1 MSTTQR
7 GNTWEIWRRIL
18 PVGLVLAAVV
28 TAFVV
33 THEPL
38 ARVEIM
44 DFAQEQQD
52 IGSLYG
58 LWTDEQKALKSM
70 PLIDYVVAVTA
81 GKTTPAIGP
90 TWETFATGV
99 SLTEDGDPPDRTW
112 QRRIG
117 EWGSVYVRQKDLPS
131 QDLLAGLPD
140 GEERYAAL
148 PDGTWV
154 RAIAVRLSSSDFTL
168 GAGLHGPPH
177 ALVYPLRA
185 LFFPLLG
192 LAVLLYIL
200 LPWPRRGKDIIA
212 YDRWRVVLGDIL
224 GLVLTVMFVAM
235 PFLITSN
242 SALAVTEYWGLTL
255 VFWLIGLL
263 GLWAVQVGISAG
275 GLQMM
280 VLEDRLVR
288 VTSWRYEECMYADM
302 ALVQPAIQVAP
313 KWLVTSSL
321 LAALS
326 GRRGSGA
333 ALLGA
338 QSETQG
344 FRITMKDGRLVHIWL
359 TDQMGSVM
367 IRGADALPHALAAA
381 GVPMST
387 DRVTVRG
394 MSVG

>member
-7 GNTWEIWRRIL
+7 GNTREIWRRIL
-18 PVGLVLAAVV
+18 PIVLVLAAVV
-28 TAFVV
+28 IAFVV
-33 THEPL
+33 TQEPL
-38 ARVEIM
+38 ARVEVM

-58 LWTDEQKALKSM
+58 LWTDEQKALKTM
-70 PLIDYVVAVTA
+70 PLIDYIVAVTA
-81 GKTTPAIGP
+81 GKTTAAIGP
-90 TWETFATGV
+90 TWEAFAHDV
-99 SLTEDGDPPDRTW
+99 LLTDEGKPPDRTW
-112 QRRIG
+112 QRRVG
-117 EWGSVYVRQKDLPS
+117 EWSGVYVRQKDLPS
-131 QDLLAGLPD
+131 PELLTGLPD

-154 RAIAVRLSSSDFTL
+154 KAVAVRLSSSDFTL

-177 ALVYPLRA
+177 ALVYPLRG

-192 LAVLLYIL
+192 LALLLYVL
-200 LPWPRRGKDIIA
+200 LPWPRRGEDVIA
-212 YDRWRVVLGDIL
+212 YDRWRVVLGDAM
-224 GLVLTVMFVAM
+224 GLLLTVVFVAM

-255 VFWLIGLL
+255 VFCLIGFL

-280 VLEDRLVR
+280 VLGDRLVR
-288 VTSWRYEECMYADM
+288 VTAWRHEEFSYMDM
-302 ALVQPAIQVAP
+302 ALVQPALQLSP
-313 KWLVTSSL
+313 KWLITASW

-338 QSETQG
+338 QSETRG

-367 IRGADALPHALAAA
+367 IRGAQTLPGALAAA

-387 DRVTVRG
+387 ESVTVRG

>member
-7 GNTWEIWRRIL
+7 GNTWEIWRRVL
-18 PVGLVLAAVV
+18 PVGLVLAAIVV
-28 TAFVV
+28 AFIV

-81 GKTTPAIGP
+81 GKTTAAIGP
-90 TWETFATGV
+90 TWETFARDV
-99 SLTEDGDPPDRTW
+99 RLTDEGTPPDRTW
-112 QRRIG
+112 QRRVG

-131 QDLLAGLPD
+131 PDLLTGLPD
-140 GEERYAAL
+140 AEERYAAL

-154 RAIAVRLSSSDFTL
+154 RAVAVRLSSSDFTL

-192 LAVLLYIL
+192 LAVLLYLL
-200 LPWPRRGKDIIA
+200 LPWPRRSGDIIA
-212 YDRWRVVLGDIL
+212 YDRWRVVLGDIM
-224 GLVLTVMFVAM
+224 GLILTVVFVTM

-263 GLWAVQVGISAG
+263 GVWAVEVGISAG

-280 VLEDRLVR
+280 ILADRLVR
-288 VTSWRYEECMYADM
+288 ITAWRHEEYAYMDM

-313 KWLVTSSL
+313 KWLITASWF
-321 LAALS
+321 AALS
-326 GRRGSGA
+326 GRRGAGA

-338 QSETQG
+338 QSETRG
-344 FRITMKDGRLVHIWL
+344 FRITMKDGSLVHIWL
-359 TDQMGSVM
+359 TDQMGSVTM
-367 IRGADALPHALAAA
+367 RGAQALPGALAAA

-387 DRVTVRG
+387 ESVTIRG

>member
-1 MSTTQR
+1 MSTAQR
-7 GNTWEIWRRIL
+7 GNTREIWRRVL
-18 PVGLVLAAVV
+18 PVALVLAAVA

-38 ARVEIM
+38 ARVEVV
-44 DFAQEQQD
+44 DFTQEQQD
-52 IGSLYG
+52 LGSFYG
-58 LWTDEQKALKSM
+58 LWTDEQKALKAM
-70 PLIDYVVAVTA
+70 PLADYIASVTA
-81 GKTTPAIGP
+81 GKTTVVDTAS
-90 TWETFATGV
+90 WATFAHGV
-99 SLTEDGDPPDRTW
+99 SLSQEGNPPDRTW
-112 QRRIG
+112 RRRIG
-117 EWGSVYVRQKDLPS
+117 EYGSVYVRQRDLPS
-131 QDLLAGLPD
+131 PDLVAGLPD
-140 GEERYAAL
+140 GEARYASL
-148 PDGTWV
+148 SDGTWV
-154 RAIAVRLSSSDFTL
+154 KAVAVRLSSSDFTL
-168 GAGLHGPPH
+168 GSGLHGPPH
-177 ALVYPLRA
+177 SLAYPLRDM
-185 LFFPLLG
+185 FFPLLG
-192 LAVLLYIL
+192 LAVLIYVL
-200 LPWPRRGKDIIA
+200 LPWPHRGEGIIA

-235 PFLITSN
+235 PFFITGN

-280 VLEDRLVR
+280 VLEDHLVR
-288 VTSWRYEECMYADM
+288 VTAWRHEEYAYMDM
-302 ALVQPAIQVAP
+302 ARVQPALQLP
-313 KWLVTSSL
+313 PQWLVRMFWIAVLT
-321 LAALS
+321 
-326 GRRGSGA
+326 GRRGPGT

-367 IRGADALPHALAAA
+367 IRGADALPRALAAA

-387 DRVTVRG
+387 ESVTVRG

>member
-1 MSTTQR
+1 MSRAHR
-7 GNTWEIWRRIL
+7 GNTREIWRRVV
-18 PVGLVLAAVV
+18 PVCLVLTAVIM
-28 TAFVV
+28 AFVV
-33 THEPL
+33 THQPL
-38 ARVEIM
+38 ARVEVV
-44 DFAQEQQD
+44 DFAKEQQNL
-52 IGSLYG
+52 GSIYG
-58 LWTDEQKALKSM
+58 LWTDEQKALKAM
-70 PLIDYVVAVTA
+70 PLVDYIVSVTA
-81 GKTTPAIGP
+81 GKAMAANGTTWDA
-90 TWETFATGV
+90 FARGV
-99 SLTEDGDPPDRTW
+99 SLTQEGSPPDRTW
-112 QRRIG
+112 RQRVG
-117 EWGSVYVRQKDLPS
+117 EWDTVYVRQTELPS
-131 QDLLAGLPD
+131 PEMLAGLPD
-140 GEERYAAL
+140 GEVRYAAL

-154 RAIAVRLSSSDFTL
+154 RAVAVRLSSSDFTL

-177 ALVYPLRA
+177 ALVYPLRG

-192 LAVLLYIL
+192 LAVLFYVL
-200 LPWPRRGKDIIA
+200 LPWPRRGEDVIA

-263 GLWAVQVGISAG
+263 GFWAVQVGISAG

-280 VLEDRLVR
+280 VLADRLVR
-288 VTSWRYEECMYADM
+288 VTAWRHEDCAYADI

-313 KWLVTSSL
+313 KWLITASL

-333 ALLGA
+333 VLLGA
-338 QSETQG
+338 QSETRG
-344 FRITMKDGRLVHIWL
+344 FRITMKDGSLVHIWL

-367 IRGADALPHALAAA
+367 IRGADALPRALAAA

-387 DRVTVRG
+387 ESVTVRG

>member
-1 MSTTQR
+1 MSRAHR
-7 GNTWEIWRRIL
+7 GNTREIWRRVV
-18 PVGLVLAAVV
+18 PVCLVLAAVA

-38 ARVEIM
+38 ARVEVV

-52 IGSLYG
+52 LGTIYG
-58 LWTDEQKALKSM
+58 LWTDEQKALKAMS
-70 PLIDYVVAVTA
+70 LVDYIASVTA
-81 GKTTPAIGP
+81 GKTTAVDGALWYNFAEGLRMADAGNPFPA
-90 TWETFATGV
+90 W
-99 SLTEDGDPPDRTW
+99 RN
-112 QRRIG
+112 RIG
-117 EWGSVYVRQKDLPS
+117 EWGGVYARQRDLPS
-131 QDLLAGLPD
+131 PDLLARLPD
-140 GEERYAAL
+140 GEVRYAAL

-154 RAIAVRLSSSDFTL
+154 KAVAVRLSSSDFTL

-177 ALVYPLRA
+177 ALVYPLRR

-192 LAVLLYIL
+192 IAVLFYIL
-200 LPWPRRGKDIIA
+200 LPWPRRGEDIIA

-224 GLVLTVMFVAM
+224 GLMLTVMFVAM
-235 PFLITSN
+235 PFFITSN

-280 VLEDRLVR
+280 VLADRLVR
-288 VTSWRYEECMYADM
+288 VTSWRYEECVYADM

-313 KWLVTSSL
+313 KWLITASW

-367 IRGADALPHALAAA
+367 IRGADALPRALAAA

-387 DRVTVRG
+387 ESVTVQG

>member
-1 MSTTQR
+1 MNTAQR
-7 GNTWEIWRRIL
+7 GNTLEIWRRVL

-38 ARVEIM
+38 ARVEVV

-52 IGSLYG
+52 LGSIYG
-58 LWTDEQKALKSM
+58 LWTDEQKALKAM
-70 PLIDYVVAVTA
+70 PLVDYIASVTA
-81 GKTTPAIGP
+81 GKTTAVDGALWYNFAEGLRMADAGNPFPA
-90 TWETFATGV
+90 W
-99 SLTEDGDPPDRTW
+99 RN
-112 QRRIG
+112 RIG
-117 EWGSVYVRQKDLPS
+117 EWGGVYARQRDLPS
-131 QDLLAGLPD
+131 PELLARLPD

-154 RAIAVRLSSSDFTL
+154 RAVAVRLDSGDFTL

-177 ALVYPLRA
+177 ALVYPLRG
-185 LFFPLLG
+185 LFFALLG

-200 LPWPRRGKDIIA
+200 LPWPRRSEDIVA

-224 GLVLTVMFVAM
+224 GLVLTVVFVAM
-235 PFLITSN
+235 PFLITGN

-275 GLQMM
+275 GLQMKI
-280 VLEDRLVR
+280 LADRLVR
-288 VTSWRYEECMYADM
+288 VTAWRHEEYPYMDM

-313 KWLVTSSL
+313 KWLITASWV
-321 LAALS
+321 AAMS

-338 QSETQG
+338 QSESRG
-344 FRITMKDGRLVHIWL
+344 FRITMKDGRLVHMWL
-359 TDQMGSVM
+359 TDQMGSVTM
-367 IRGADALPHALAAA
+367 RGAEGLPGALAGA

-387 DRVTVRG
+387 ESVTVRG

>member
-1 MSTTQR
+1 MSTAQR
-7 GNTWEIWRRIL
+7 GNIREIWRRVL
-18 PVGLVLAAVV
+18 PVILVLAAVV

-38 ARVEIM
+38 ARVEVM

-52 IGSLYG
+52 IGSLYE
-58 LWTDEQKALKSM
+58 LWTDEQKALKAM
-70 PLIDYVVAVTA
+70 PLIDYIASVTA
-81 GKTTPAIGP
+81 GKTTTADG
-90 TWETFATGV
+90 TAWGTLADAV
-99 SLTEDGDPPDRTW
+99 SLTEEGNPPDRTW
-112 QRRIG
+112 QRRVG
-117 EWGSVYVRQKDLPS
+117 EWGGVYVRQTDLPLPE
-131 QDLLAGLPD
+131 LLAGLPD
-140 GEERYAAL
+140 GEERYASL

-154 RAIAVRLSSSDFTL
+154 KAVALHLDSGDLTL

-177 ALVYPLRA
+177 ELVYPLRG

-192 LAVLLYIL
+192 LAMLLYVL
-200 LPWPRRGKDIIA
+200 LPWPRKGEGVIA

-224 GLVLTVMFVAM
+224 GLVLTVVFVAM

-242 SALAVTEYWGLTL
+242 AALAVTEYWGLTL
-255 VFWLIGLL
+255 VFCLIGLL

-280 VLEDRLVR
+280 ILVDRLVR
-288 VTSWRYEECMYADM
+288 VTAWRHEEYLFAEM

-313 KWLVTSSL
+313 KWLITASW

-338 QSETQG
+338 QSETRG
-344 FRITMKDGRLVHIWL
+344 FRISMKDGRFVHIWL
-359 TDQMGSVM
+359 TDRMGSVTM
-367 IRGADALPHALAAA
+367 RGAQTLPGALAAA

-387 DRVTVRG
+387 ESVTVRG

>member
-1 MSTTQR
+1 MSITQR
-7 GNTWEIWRRIL
+7 GNNREIWRRIL
-18 PVGLVLAAVV
+18 PIVLVLAAVV

-33 THEPL
+33 TQEPL
-38 ARVEIM
+38 ARVEVM

-58 LWTDEQKALKSM
+58 LWTDEQKVLKAM
-70 PLIDYVVAVTA
+70 PLVDYIVAVTA
-81 GKTTPAIGP
+81 GKTTAGIGP
-90 TWETFATGV
+90 TWEAFARDV
-99 SLTEDGDPPDRTW
+99 LLTDEGKPPDRTW
-112 QRRIG
+112 QRRVG
-117 EWGSVYVRQKDLPS
+117 EWRGVYVRQKDLPS
-131 QDLLAGLPD
+131 PELLTGLPD

-154 RAIAVRLSSSDFTL
+154 KSVAVRLSSSDFTL
-168 GAGLHGPPH
+168 GAGLHGPAH
-177 ALVYPLRA
+177 ALVYPLRG

-192 LAVLLYIL
+192 LALLLYVL
-200 LPWPRRGKDIIA
+200 LPWPRRGEDVIA
-212 YDRWRVVLGDIL
+212 YDRWRVVLGDAM
-224 GLVLTVMFVAM
+224 GLLLTVVFVAM

-255 VFWLIGLL
+255 VFCLIGLL

-280 VLEDRLVR
+280 ILGDRLVR
-288 VTSWRYEECMYADM
+288 VTAWRHEEFSYMDM
-302 ALVQPAIQVAP
+302 ALVQPALQLPP
-313 KWLVTSSL
+313 KWLITASW

-338 QSETQG
+338 QSETRG

-359 TDQMGSVM
+359 TDQMGSVT
-367 IRGADALPHALAAA
+367 IRGAQTLPGALAAA

-387 DRVTVRG
+387 ESVTVRG

>member
-1 MSTTQR
+1 MSITQR
-7 GNTWEIWRRIL
+7 GNTREVWRRVL
-18 PVGLVLAAVV
+18 PVVLVLTAVV

-33 THEPL
+33 TQEPL
-38 ARVEIM
+38 ARVEVM

-58 LWTDEQKALKSM
+58 LWTDEQKALKAM
-70 PLIDYVVAVTA
+70 PLVDYIASVTA
-81 GKTTPAIGP
+81 GKTTAVDGALWYNFAEGLRMADAGNPFPA
-90 TWETFATGV
+90 W
-99 SLTEDGDPPDRTW
+99 RN
-112 QRRIG
+112 RIG
-117 EWGSVYVRQKDLPS
+117 EWGGVYARQRDLPS
-131 QDLLAGLPD
+131 PELLTGLPD
-140 GEERYAAL
+140 GEDRYAAL

-154 RAIAVRLSSSDFTL
+154 KAVAVRLDSGDFTL

-177 ALVYPLRA
+177 ALVYPLRG

-192 LAVLLYIL
+192 LAVLFYIL
-200 LPWPRRGKDIIA
+200 LPWPRRSGDIIA

-224 GLVLTVMFVAM
+224 GLMLTIVFMAM

-242 SALAVTEYWGLTL
+242 SALAITEYWGLTL

-280 VLEDRLVR
+280 VLADRLVR
-288 VTSWRYEECMYADM
+288 VTAWRYDECAYADM
-302 ALVQPAIQVAP
+302 SLVQPAIQVAP
-313 KWLVTSSL
+313 RWLITASW

-326 GRRGSGA
+326 GRRGAGA

-338 QSETQG
+338 QSETRG

-359 TDQMGSVM
+359 TDQMGSVTM
-367 IRGADALPHALAAA
+367 RGAQSLPDALAAA

-387 DRVTVRG
+387 DSVTVRG

>member
-1 MSTTQR
+1 MNTAQR
-7 GNTWEIWRRIL
+7 GNTREIWRRVL

-38 ARVEIM
+38 ARVEVV

-52 IGSLYG
+52 LGSTYG
-58 LWTDEQKALKSM
+58 LWTDEQKALKAM
-70 PLIDYVVAVTA
+70 PLVDYIASVTA
-81 GKTTPAIGP
+81 GKTTAVDGALWYNFAEGLRMADAGNPFPA
-90 TWETFATGV
+90 W
-99 SLTEDGDPPDRTW
+99 RN
-112 QRRIG
+112 RIG
-117 EWGSVYVRQKDLPS
+117 EWGGVYARQRDLPS
-131 QDLLAGLPD
+131 PELLARLPD
-140 GEERYAAL
+140 GEVRYAAL

-154 RAIAVRLSSSDFTL
+154 KAVAVRLSSSDFTL

-177 ALVYPLRA
+177 ALVYPLRS
-185 LFFPLLG
+185 LFFPLLVW
-192 LAVLLYIL
+192 LAVLFYIL
-200 LPWPRRGKDIIA
+200 LPWPHRGEGIIA
-212 YDRWRVVLGDIL
+212 YDRWRVVLGDSM
-224 GLVLTVMFVAM
+224 GLLLTIVFVGL

-242 SALAVTEYWGLTL
+242 AALAVTEYWGLTL

-275 GLQMM
+275 GLQLM
-280 VLEDRLVR
+280 VLADRLVR
-288 VTSWRYEECMYADM
+288 MTAWRREEYLFADM
-302 ALVQPAIQVAP
+302 ALVQPAIQIPP
-313 KWLVTSSL
+313 KWLITTSW

-344 FRITMKDGRLVHIWL
+344 FRITMKDGRVAHIWL
-359 TDQMGSVM
+359 TDQMGAVM
-367 IRGADALPHALAAA
+367 MRCVETLPRALAAA

-387 DRVTVRG
+387 EGVTVRG

>member
-1 MSTTQR
+1 MTTAQR
-7 GNTWEIWRRIL
+7 GNTREIWRRVL

-38 ARVEIM
+38 ARVEVM

-58 LWTDEQKALKSM
+58 LWTDEQKALKAM
-70 PLIDYVVAVTA
+70 PIADYIASVTA
-81 GKTTPAIGP
+81 GKTTAVDGASWYNFAEGLRMADAGNPFP
-90 TWETFATGV
+90 TWRNRV
-99 SLTEDGDPPDRTW
+99 
-112 QRRIG
+112 G
-117 EWGSVYVRQKDLPS
+117 EWGGVYVRQRDLPS
-131 QDLLAGLPD
+131 PDLVAGLPD
-140 GEERYAAL
+140 GEARYASL

-154 RAIAVRLSSSDFTL
+154 KAVAVRLGSGDFTL
-168 GAGLHGPPH
+168 GSGLHGPPH
-177 ALVYPLRA
+177 ALVYPLRG
-185 LFFPLLG
+185 LFLPLLG
-192 LAVLLYIL
+192 LAVLMYVL
-200 LPWPRRGKDIIA
+200 LPWPRKGEGIIA
-212 YDRWRVVLGDIL
+212 YDRWRVVLGDIM
-224 GLVLTVMFVAM
+224 GLLLTIVFVAM

-263 GLWAVQVGISAG
+263 GLWAMEVGISAG
-275 GLQMM
+275 GLQIM
-280 VLEDRLVR
+280 VLVDRLVR
-288 VTSWRYEECMYADM
+288 VTAWRREEYVWADM
-302 ALVQPAIQVAP
+302 ALVQPAIQIPP
-313 KWLVTSSL
+313 KWLITASW

-338 QSETQG
+338 QSETRG
-344 FRITMKDGRLVHIWL
+344 FRITMKDGRVAHIWL
-359 TDQMGSVM
+359 TDQMGALM
-367 IRGADALPHALAAA
+367 MRGAQSLPDAMAAA

-387 DRVTVRG
+387 ESVTVRG

>member
-1 MSTTQR
+1 MTQ
-7 GNTWEIWRRIL
+7 
-18 PVGLVLAAVV
+18 
-28 TAFVV
+28 
-33 THEPL
+33 EPL
-38 ARVEIM
+38 ARVEVM

-58 LWTDEQKALKSM
+58 LWTDEQKALKTM
-70 PLIDYVVAVTA
+70 PLIDYIVAVTA
-81 GKTTPAIGP
+81 GKTTAAIGP
-90 TWETFATGV
+90 TWEAFAHDV
-99 SLTEDGDPPDRTW
+99 LLTDEGKPPDRTW
-112 QRRIG
+112 QRRVG
-117 EWGSVYVRQKDLPS
+117 EWSGVYVRQKDLPS
-131 QDLLAGLPD
+131 PELLTGLPD

-148 PDGTWV
+148 PDGTWLKSV
-154 RAIAVRLSSSDFTL
+154 AVRLSSSDFTL

-177 ALVYPLRA
+177 ALVYPLRG

-192 LAVLLYIL
+192 LALLVYVL
-200 LPWPRRGKDIIA
+200 LPWPRRGEDVIA
-212 YDRWRVVLGDIL
+212 YDRWRVVLGDAM
-224 GLVLTVMFVAM
+224 GLLLTVVFVTM

-242 SALAVTEYWGLTL
+242 SVLAVTEYWGLTL
-255 VFWLIGLL
+255 VFCLIGLL

-280 VLEDRLVR
+280 ILRDRLVR
-288 VTSWRYEECMYADM
+288 VTAWRHEEFSYMDM
-302 ALVQPAIQVAP
+302 ALVQPALQFPP
-313 KWLVTSSL
+313 KWLITASW

-338 QSETQG
+338 QSETRG

-359 TDQMGSVM
+359 TDQMGSVT
-367 IRGADALPHALAAA
+367 IRGAQTLPGALAAA

-387 DRVTVRG
+387 ESVTVRG